1 MKKISLTFIALFILL
16 IPQVIHASFYT
27 DIARE
32 AGIVLADRLQGGQ
45 SVLLGATYTRISQG
59 GTSTTVAPTLGVVM
73 TGNSS
78 GGWDYTATSTLN
90 ITAVDLDCTD
100 CLNET
105 QIEDIYLLNNAD
117 DITTGQLTAANF
129 VGSDATA
136 TSTFAAGF
144 TVQTSALV
152 VQDDSG
158 FVGIGIATPSQKLTV
173 LGAGVLSTLINS
185 SDNQAQ
191 LILDGTRTGNAG
203 VGVLRFDNAGDSIAS
218 VVGHRSGANDAGKLT
233 FSTQKTGES
242 NTERMVIDTAGNVGI
257 GTTTPGSL
265 LSVGDTSGI
274 NFSTG
279 TSTFSSAGGIDLQ
292 GGCFAVNGTCVG
304 AGSGA
309 DQTPWTQNIDAA
321 GYDLTDVGS
330 LGIGTTTPS
339 GFLSIKGSDG
349 TTNPFI
355 IGSVGSSPELV
366 VSKTGLVGI
375 GTYPTASALEVS
387 GSGSFSANLIVN
399 GDIGLTGTR
408 VTKGWFTDLTVTNAI
423 AGSVTGSAGT
433 VTTIGANQVNDTHI
447 DWGTGANQ
455 VSVADLS
462 GDQVSGALL
471 WNLGG
476 ATSLE
481 IPNGASPTVDA
492 TGEIAIDTTSDQ
504 LIGYGSAKRVY
515 GDGYFYPAFS
525 YATSTAWSTTGTT
538 TRALGTA
545 FIGETWSQVQCY
557 TNTGTLNVNFTDGTN
572 KMDML
577 TASTT
582 VGTFNLVTNNTFTA
596 SEKRYVE
603 IGTPDS
609 SPTKISCTVRKALT
623 AD

>member
-265 LSVGDTSGI
+265 LSVGDTAGI

-304 AGSGA
+304 
-309 DQTPWTQNIDAA
+309 
-321 GYDLTDVGS
+321 
-330 LGIGTTTPS
+330 
-339 GFLSIKGSDG
+339 
-349 TTNPFI
+349 
-355 IGSVGSSPELV
+355 V
-366 VSKTGLVGI
+366 V
-375 GTYPTASALEVS
+375 
-387 GSGSFSANLIVN
+387 
-399 GDIGLTGTR
+399 D
-408 VTKGWFTDLTVTNAI
+408 
-423 AGSVTGSAGT
+423 
-433 VTTIGANQVNDTHI
+433 TI
-447 DWGTGANQ
+447 
-455 VSVADLS
+455 
-462 GDQVSGALL
+462 
-471 WNLGG
+471 
-476 ATSLE
+476 
-481 IPNGASPTVDA
+481 
-492 TGEIAIDTTSDQ
+492 
-504 LIGYGSAKRVY
+504 
-515 GDGYFYPAFS
+515 
-525 YATSTAWSTTGTT
+525 
-538 TRALGTA
+538 
-545 FIGETWSQVQCY
+545 
-557 TNTGTLNVNFTDGTN
+557 
-572 KMDML
+572 
-577 TASTT
+577 
-582 VGTFNLVTNNTFTA
+582 
-596 SEKRYVE
+596 
-603 IGTPDS
+603 
-609 SPTKISCTVRKALT
+609 
-623 AD
+623 